1 MNQSIHNEE
10 SVSTRILRDVSE
22 IQQIRAEWT
31 DLFHRCR
38 ATPFQSPDWLIPW
51 IEVFSPEKLM
61 CIQVRCGD
69 KLIALAP
76 LLIYRRDADHV
87 LAFAGGGVSDYLD
100 SLIDPKFEAE
110 AVSAILSSA
119 LEAREHWN
127 VLDLTDLPNHSLLLK
142 SALFKSRTTEHDVC
156 SVLHLPEN
164 ENELLH
170 VFSKRQ
176 RANLRNAR
184 SRLDRAGGGST
195 EMATEENISD
205 FLNDLFAL
213 HSDRW
218 AERGELGVLGDAR
231 IRKFHSIAALHL
243 LEEGMLHLSRL
254 RSEDRTL
261 SVIYS
266 FLVGDTCFCYL
277 QGFNPEFRQ
286 LSPGTQ
292 LMFSVMKDALAE
304 GRRNFDFLRG
314 QESYKQH
321 WRAESKPTYR
331 IQVRRA
337 SLTALLESSAEGI
350 AA

>member
-1 MNQSIHNEE
+1 M
-10 SVSTRILRDVSE
+10 STRILRDVSE
-22 IQQIRAEWT
+22 IQRIRSEWR
-31 DLFHRCR
+31 DLFQRCR
-38 ATPFQSPDWLIPW
+38 ATPFQSPDWIIPW

-61 CIQVRCGD
+61 CIEVRCGD

-76 LLIYRRDADHV
+76 LLIYRREADHV

-110 AVSAILSSA
+110 AVSAILLSA
-119 LEAREHWN
+119 LEAREHWT

-142 SALFKSRTTEHDVC
+142 TELFKSRTTEHDVC

-184 SRLDRAGGGST
+184 SRLDRAGGGSPET
-195 EMATEENISD
+195 ATEENISD

-213 HSDRW
+213 HSVRW
-218 AERGELGVLGDAR
+218 SQRGEPGVLGDAR
-231 IRKFHSIAALHL
+231 IRKFHSIAAPRL
-243 LEEGMLHLSRL
+243 LREGMLRLTRL
-254 RSEDRTL
+254 RSKDRTL

-266 FLVGDTCFCYL
+266 LSVGDTCFCYL
-277 QGFNPEFRQ
+277 QGFNTEFRQ
-286 LSPGTQ
+286 LSPGTL
-292 LMFSVMKDALAE
+292 LMFSVIKDALLE
-304 GRRNFDFLRG
+304 GRRDFDFLRG

-331 IQVRRA
+331 IQVARA
-337 SLTALLESSAEGI
+337 NLTELLESSTEGI